1 MAPASRSLPGIAAIV
16 AAQFAFL
23 LNDALVKLV
32 GDSMPMG
39 EIIFI
44 RGVAAVLAIGV
55 VAAAMGVHRRLPE
68 LLNKMVGWRILGEL
82 GGTFFYLAALF
93 KMPIGNVVI
102 IFQAVPL
109 TVTAGAALFLGEAV
123 GWRRWAAIL
132 VGFAG
137 VLMVVRPG
145 VAGFDVYA
153 LLVLVSVLF
162 VSMRDLTT
170 RAMPAAVPTI
180 LVTLATA
187 AAITIMG
194 AVYGLT
200 ERWVWPTALQLAQLC
215 GAAILLAIGYAT
227 AILAVRL
234 GEMSVTA
241 SFRYVAVVIG
251 IALGY
256 FIWGDVPDAMTIL
269 GSVVIIAA
277 GLYTLY
283 RERQRALSAPATVA
297 AVQPPSGG

>member
-1 MAPASRSLPGIAAIV
+1 MAPVSRSLPGIAAIV
-16 AAQFAFL
+16 AAQLAFL

-32 GDSMPMG
+32 GDSLPMG

-44 RGVAAVLAIGV
+44 RGAAAVVAIAV
-55 VAAAMGVHRRLPE
+55 VAVAMGVHRRISE
-68 LLNKMVGWRILGEL
+68 LRNKLVAWRILGEL

-109 TVTAGAALFLGEAV
+109 TVTAGAALFLSEVV

-145 VAGFDVYA
+145 LAGFDVYA

-170 RAMPAAVPTI
+170 RAMPVAVPTV

-187 AAITIMG
+187 AAITAMG
-194 AVYGLT
+194 ALYGLT
-200 ERWVWPTALQLAQLC
+200 EQWLWPTALQLGQLC
-215 GAAILLAIGYAT
+215 AAAILLAIGYAT

-241 SFRYVAVVIG
+241 SFRYVAVIIG

-256 FIWGDVPDAMTIL
+256 YIWGDVPDAMTIL
-269 GSVVIIAA
+269 GSLVIIAA

-283 RERQRALSAPATVA
+283 RERQRARSAPATVA